1 MRGLVLAVVLMTTA
15 RVRAEDLQK
24 MTLPDVV
31 ITATRTETTL
41 EETTNAMS
49 VISGEAIEHRDQTMT
64 ADALRPLPG
73 TDITGFGSPG
83 QSAFASI
90 RGAAPDQVLVL
101 IDGVKVNDL
110 TTGQYDFAN
119 LTTEN
124 IDRIEVLRG
133 GGGALY
139 GSEAIGGV
147 INVLTPRGEG
157 PFRFSLSCGGGN
169 GGTHREVLGVNGSH
183 GPLA

>member
-1 MRGLVLAVVLMTTA
+1 WLVLGLVFVTA
-15 RVRAEDLQK
+15 SGATAEELQR
-24 MTLPDVV
+24 MNLPDVV
-31 ITATRTETTL
+31 ITATRTETQL
-41 EETTNAMS
+41 NETTTA
-49 VISGEAIEHRDQTMT
+49 VTTISGQAIRQREQTT
-64 ADALRPLPG
+64 AADALRPVPG

-101 IDGVKVNDL
+101 LDGVKVNDP

-157 PFRFSLSCGGGN
+157 PFRFSLSGEGGN
-169 GGTHREVLGVNGSH
+169 GGTHREVLGV
-183 GPLA
+183 

>member
-1 MRGLVLAVVLMTTA
+1 MRWLVLGLVLVTVSRATA
-15 RVRAEDLQK
+15 EELPR
-24 MTLPDVV
+24 MNLPDVV
-31 ITATRTETTL
+31 VTATRTETQL
-41 EETTNAMS
+41 NETTTAITA
-49 VISGEAIEHRDQTMT
+49 ISGQAIEQHEQTMT
-64 ADALRPLPG
+64 ADALRPVPG
-73 TDITGFGSPG
+73 TDIMEFGSPG

-101 IDGVKVNDL
+101 IDGVKVNDP

-147 INVLTPRGEG
+147 INILTPRGEG
-157 PFRFSLSCGGGN
+157 PFRFSLSGEGGN
-169 GGTHREVLGVNGSH
+169 GGTHQEVLGVNGSH
-183 GPLA
+183 W